1 MRWLAV
7 VAMAAGLSACSAR
20 INDEK
25 MHVGTGPYT
34 LEIAA
39 NNDEGRPDGKEVVLR
54 VRHEDGRETAA
65 LIQGG
70 VSALLEPVQAEALL
84 REASARVEAAPEGAR
99 AEQRIEIREERIEA
113 AGPAEPPT
121 ATERTIHREKVRVRL
136 PGIDIEADEG
146 GDGGDRARVRI
157 GFGAD
162 RIEVQALDLNGKAN
176 AVIKLRGD
184 AELVRK
190 FLEDQEELSPEVRAQ
205 MFQALGLAQERG
217 G

>member
-7 VAMAAGLSACSAR
+7 MAVAAGLSACTLNA
-20 INDEK
+20 DGDK
-25 MHVGTGPYT
+25 VKVGSGPYRID
-34 LEIAA
+34 LAA
-39 NNDEGRPDGKEVVLR
+39 RDDQNGPEGKEVVVR